1 MIKEKNIRLSGIDNT
16 NINDVLLL
24 KTPAQIRDI
33 LPQTEATT
41 KMVAEGRASIE
52 RILDCIDNRF
62 IVITGP
68 CSLHNIEEAREY
80 ASRLKVLS
88 DKVSDKLLIVMRVYF
103 EKPRSVLGWKGLIND
118 PYLDDTFRMEE
129 GIIIAR
135 KFLLDLAEL
144 GLPAATEILDTLTP
158 QYIGDLISWSAIG
171 ARTAEAQTHREIAS
185 GISTPVGFKNATDGS
200 LGAAIN
206 GVCAS
211 LGAHHFLGVTDE
223 GLPAVF
229 STTGNRYA
237 HVVLRGGKRPNYD
250 EVSILECE
258 EALEAAHLPKR
269 IIVDCSHG
277 NSLKKPERQ
286 RIVVNSILSQIE
298 NGNTSICGYMLESN
312 LEFGSQPIT
321 ADKSKL
327 RYGVSVTDAC
337 IGWAETEELIMETY
351 KRLKSARPI

>member
-1 MIKEKNIRLSGIDNT
+1 MIKEKNIRLPGIDNT

-52 RILDCIDNRF
+52 RVLDCIDNRF

-68 CSLHNIEEAREY
+68 CSLHNIEEAKEY

-211 LGAHHFLGVTDE
+211 LGSHHFLGVTDE

-312 LEFGSQPIT
+312 LEYGSQPIT

-327 RYGVSVTDAC
+327 SYGVSVTDAC
-337 IGWAETEELIMETY
+337 IGWTETEELIMETY
-351 KRLKSARPI
+351 QRLKSARPI